1 MKKIYHEINDVALV
15 IFNDV
20 LHIEEQ
26 VLFKTSFKNVT
37 ISEIHTIAAIGKN
50 SRKTMSEISRE
61 LHITMGTLTTSI
73 NNLVKKGYV
82 TRSKDEKDRRL
93 VFVELTKKGRVL
105 FRMHAKF
112 HTNVVE
118 GAVSSL
124 DETEQQNLLQS
135 LEKLSDALKVYSSMY
150 AK

>member
-1 MKKIYHEINDVALV
+1 MKKIYHEINDVALG

-20 LHIEEQ
+20 LYIEEQ

-37 ISEIHTIAAIGKN
+37 ISELHTIAAIGKD
-50 SRKTMSEISRE
+50 SKKTMSEISKE

-82 TRSKDEKDRRL
+82 VRSKDEKDRRL

-112 HTNVVE
+112 HLNVVE
-118 GAVSSL
+118 GAISSL
-124 DETEQQNLLQS
+124 DECEQINLLQS
-135 LEKLSDALKVYSSMY
+135 LEKLSEALKIYSSAY